1 MTDGLILI
9 DKPSGFTSFDVIA
22 KLRRA
27 LGTRH
32 VGHTGTLDPLATG
45 VLPLLTGRACRLSDF
60 LLKADKRYTAALRP
74 GTTTDSYDITG
85 QITSTCPHNL
95 TENDIAAVLPE
106 FTGDI
111 MQKPPIFSAIQKNGE
126 RLYNI
131 ARRGGQTE
139 IEPRPVTIH
148 SIELCGTNEHGD
160 FLLDIKC
167 SKGTYIRS
175 LCHDIGERLG
185 VGGCVAALR
194 RTQTGSFT
202 LDDCV
207 SIEAALE
214 SPVLLPPDRAVQH
227 LENIML
233 TENQRFKFVNGA
245 GVKYDNFVQSGA
257 LAYYRIYDEQQT
269 FLGIGYIDY
278 VNCVLKSKVVFPA
291 DE

>member
-22 KLRRA
+22 KLRRS

-45 VLPLLTGRACRLSDF
+45 VLPLLAGRACRLSDF
-60 LLKADKRYTAALRP
+60 LLKADKRYTAALRL
-74 GTTTDSYDITG
+74 GTATDSYDITG
-85 QITSTCPHNL
+85 QVTSTCPHNI
-95 TENDIAAVLPE
+95 TEDDIMAVLSE

-139 IEPRPVTIH
+139 IDPRPVNIKFIT
-148 SIELCGTNEHGD
+148 LCGMNEHGD

-175 LCHDIGERLG
+175 LCHDIGARLG

-194 RTQTGSFT
+194 RTETGSFT
-202 LDDCV
+202 LNDCV
-207 SIEAALE
+207 TIDHALE
-214 SPVLLPPDRAVQH
+214 NPVLLPPEHAVQH
-227 LENIML
+227 LESIML
-233 TENQRFKFVNGA
+233 TRAQSFKFVNGA
-245 GVKYDNFVQSGA
+245 GVKYENGAQSDDN
-257 LAYYRIYDEQQT
+257 AYYRIYNDRQL
-269 FLGIGYIDY
+269 FIGIGYVDY
-278 VNCVLKSKVVFPA
+278 VNMILKSKVVFPA
-291 DE
+291 DA